1 MINKA
6 IYGYPKRIIQGL
18 DKNRLEILLAILSK
32 HMKLDFNLNDVY
44 VNVPGGI
51 EIKERASDLAIILS
65 LISSVKSI
73 EISAKIAVLGEL
85 GLRGEVRAV
94 SFLRKRLKELEKLG
108 FTGVYLPKVQKD
120 EVEKE
125 KFKIKL
131 SFIDNISELVERIN

>member
-1 MINKA
+1 
-6 IYGYPKRIIQGL
+6 
-18 DKNRLEILLAILSK
+18 
-32 HMKLDFNLNDVY
+32 MKLDFNLNDVY